1 MIRTALK
8 SPSILVAVRIGLG
21 GLAFS
26 LGNLM
31 FAESL
36 PVAEF
41 TVIVLI
47 MAVSQIAMC
56 TGPLGADTLVNRTSG
71 VPAPKA
77 WLRVLANCALVAFLL
92 SSAAGYY
99 YEFDISSSSILFVIC
114 FGCGMNQFAS
124 AVFQSKQDF
133 RKSQWIRQIHNV
145 IFLLAAAATVWL
157 GLTDAL
163 PAILAIA
170 AGYIL
175 VPYLVWGR
183 LTSGPSQSDTPN
195 EMSDIKW
202 DDGYSI
208 VANTLATIMLA
219 TLERLSIPSLL
230 GGKELATFA
239 VLAAI
244 SGAPFKILQT
254 GIRFTLLPRLRATQ
268 DKREVRQI
276 LAHESAISGAA
287 TFASCIAVM
296 IVTPIIIEQ
305 FFAEKYSL
313 STGLIIAALFGG
325 IGKVLSSFTTVV
337 TTSLGTKS
345 ELQKLNYWSWISL
358 AVAIA
363 AAVGGSAYGLTGLV
377 YGVSIGWYVYS
388 LAGLA
393 LSLKYIVD

>member
-71 VPAPKA
+71 VPAPEA

-92 SSAAGYY
+92 SGAAGYY
-99 YEFDISSSSILFVIC
+99 YDFDISSSSILFIIC

-133 RKSQWIRQIHNV
+133 RKSQWIRQIHNG

-157 GLTDAL
+157 GLSTAL

-170 AGYIL
+170 AGYLL

-183 LTSGPSQSDTPN
+183 LSSNLGQSKTP
-195 EMSDIKW
+195 EESSELKW

-208 VANTLATIMLA
+208 VANTLAIIILA
-219 TLERLSIPSLL
+219 TLERLSIPNLL
-230 GGKELATFA
+230 GEKELATFA

-254 GIRFTLLPRLRATQ
+254 GVRFTLLPRLRITQ
-268 DKREVRQI
+268 DKAEVRRI

-287 TFASCIAVM
+287 TFASCIAVL
-296 IVTPIIIEQ
+296 IVTPIIIEH

-313 STGLIIAALFGG
+313 TTGLIIAALFGG
-325 IGKVLSSFTTVV
+325 IGKVLSSVTTVI
-337 TTSLGTKS
+337 TTSLGAKS

-358 AVAIA
+358 AVALVASIA
-363 AAVGGSAYGLTGLV
+363 GSTYGLTGLV

-393 LSLKYIVD
+393 LSLKYILD